1 MLVPLHPSIVASTFK
16 SFHLGCRKP
25 LSDIR
30 LFRLIHFLVSS
41 VYSELMDYSYA
52 KVDKRVEY
60 QLTLNVKKKNG
71 VVRMIW
77 QLPFCMLDLFYNMY
91 VAV

>member
-1 MLVPLHPSIVASTFK
+1 MLVPLHPSIVVSTFK

-60 QLTLNVKKKNG
+60 QLTLNVKKKKWGCENDMATSVLYAG
-71 VVRMIW
+71 FV
-77 QLPFCMLDLFYNMY
+77 L
-91 VAV
+91 

>member
-1 MLVPLHPSIVASTFK
+1 
-16 SFHLGCRKP
+16 
-25 LSDIR
+25 
-30 LFRLIHFLVSS
+30 
-41 VYSELMDYSYA
+41 MDYSYA

-60 QLTLNVKKKNG
+60 QLTLNVKRKNG

-77 QLPFCMLDLFYNMY
+77 QLPFCMQDLFYNMY

>member
-1 MLVPLHPSIVASTFK
+1 MLVPLHPSIAASTFK
-16 SFHLGCRKP
+16 AS
-25 LSDIR
+25 SWMQETIDIR

-60 QLTLNVKKKNG
+60 QLTLNVKRKNG